1 MMKDKTDCSI
11 YNQLFSNGIN

>member
-1 MMKDKTDCSI
+1 MKDKTDCSI